1 MPEQRPERPATR
13 PAPGLSDLLSIG
25 AICGVMIGLGVFLG
39 YLVDRAAGTAPLL
52 TFVGL
57 AFGILGAATGSY
69 FVIRPFT
76 SQTPGSDTGS
86 TPKD

>member
-1 MPEQRPERPATR
+1 VPATGSGS
-13 PAPGLSDLLSIG
+13 APGLQDLLQVG
-25 AICGVMIGLGVFLG
+25 AVCGVMIGLGVFLG
-39 YLVDRAAGTAPLL
+39 YLLDRWLGTTPLL

-69 FVIRPFT
+69 FVIRPFI